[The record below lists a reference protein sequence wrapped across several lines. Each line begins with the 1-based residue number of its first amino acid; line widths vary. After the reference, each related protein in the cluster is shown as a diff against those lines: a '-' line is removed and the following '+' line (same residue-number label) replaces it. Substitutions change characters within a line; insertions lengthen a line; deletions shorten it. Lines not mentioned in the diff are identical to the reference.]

1 MSSGLAAFRPPPSV
15 STQSMNTHRILE
27 RAGLR
32 PTFPRVLVLEF
43 FQAHAHEHLAAEA
56 VYVRLNEDS
65 RNMSLATVYRVLAQL
80 VDAQLLSNVA
90 FGDGRMVYELNDG
103 NPHDHII
110 CNACGGV
117 HEFFD
122 AEIEA
127 RQQAVAEQFEFAVSG
142 RRLVLFGLCVNCK
155 KLTAPVKRTIRK

>member
-1 MSSGLAAFRPPPSV
+1 
-15 STQSMNTHRILE
+15 MNTHRILE

-43 FQAHAHEHLAAEA
+43 FQEHAHEHLAAEA
-56 VYVRLNEDS
+56 VYLRLNEDS

-80 VDAQLLSNVA
+80 VDTRLLSNVA
-90 FGDGRMVYELNDG
+90 FGDGRMVYELDDG
-103 NPHDHII
+103 NPHDHIV

-117 HEFFD
+117 QEFFD

-142 RRLVLFGLCVNCK
+142 RRLVLAGLCVECRK
-155 KLTAPVKRTIRK
+155 GSAPARRTVRK